1 MPPGPIALPYIG
13 NLLTLA
19 TAGSNPSDIF
29 MKMKE
34 KYGDIYSLRI
44 GSTRFVV
51 LSDHNLVKEAFIK
64 QADIFSHRPYDNM
77 YMIKVNIQ
85 HLGAGLILSSGQ
97 VWKEL
102 RKITSTALRDFG
114 VGKKSIEEKILEEV
128 HVVLAS
134 IENQNGRPF
143 NIKPLLT
150 DSTSN
155 VICNVLFGSRF
166 SYNDPKFME
175 FHCMLADI
183 VKENPVNVPA
193 NFFPWMR
200 HLPHVQKQ
208 IQKFLNV
215 FKSADKFIGDQIAEH
230 EATFDPS
237 NLRDFIDLVLDVRMK
252 NTDSIQFTDN
262 NLRNVIV
269 DLFLAGSDTTASTLY
284 WAMLLMADNP
294 DIQIKCQKEIDLV
307 LGVNKEVS
315 LTDRASLIYTEAT
328 MMEILRFRTVAQVS
342 FPHCTSCDTELAGYF
357 IPGNTIILANIC
369 ALHSDAKYWEN
380 PELFTPQHFLD
391 ANGNITNKDKL
402 MAFSAEKTFG
412 DEIEG
417 LSDKMGGSS
426 DKKEGLSDKM
436 EGLSGKM
443 EGLSDKMGGSS
454 DKMEGLSD
462 KMEGLSGEME
472 ERIQ

>member
-1 MPPGPIALPYIG
+1 MTDGRVVSRMAEWCRGLPSGVEGTKRSGTPG
-13 NLLTLA
+13 
-19 TAGSNPSDIF
+19 IF
-29 MKMKE
+29 
-34 KYGDIYSLRI
+34 Y
-44 GSTRFVV
+44 
-51 LSDHNLVKEAFIK
+51 
-64 QADIFSHRPYDNM
+64 
-77 YMIKVNIQ
+77 
-85 HLGAGLILSSGQ
+85 GLILNSGQ

-102 RKITSTALRDFG
+102 RKITSTTLRDFG
-114 VGKKSIEEKILEEV
+114 VGEKSLEEKILEEV

-150 DSTSN
+150 NATSN
-155 VICNVLFGSRF
+155 VICDVLFGSRF
-166 SYNDPKFME
+166 SYDDPKFME
-175 FHCMLADI
+175 FHCTLADI

-237 NLRDFIDLVLDVRMK
+237 NLRDFIDLILDVRMK
-252 NTDSIQFTDN
+252 NTDSIHFTDN

-294 DIQIKCQKEIDLV
+294 DIQKTCQKEIDLV
-307 LGVNKEVS
+307 LGVNKEVL
-315 LTDRASLIYTEAT
+315 LTDRASLKYTEAT

-357 IPGNTIILANIC
+357 IPGNTIIMANIC

-391 ANGNITNKDKL
+391 ANENITNKDKL
-402 MAFSAEKTFG
+402 MAFSAGPRSCVGET
-412 DEIEG
+412 
-417 LSDKMGGSS
+417 LT
-426 DKKEGLSDKM
+426 KM
-436 EGLSGKM
+436 ELWLFITSILQSYTVKPVEGQTVDLTAHQGVTFQGLPQN
-443 EGLSDKMGGSS
+443 LTF
-454 DKMEGLSD
+454 
-462 KMEGLSGEME
+462 
-472 ERIQ
+472 IHH